1 MHKLGANTWIWT
13 SPLTDAWLAEF
24 APRIREWG
32 FDVIELPIEHLE
44 DWDPHTTRAL
54 LRSLDLEATTCLVMP
69 PGRDLVSDDRQQVAD
84 TQAYLLGCLDLA
96 AAIGAGVVAGPA
108 YAPVGRT
115 WLMQPQE
122 RTRTIERLVEALRPV
137 VAHAE
142 QVGVA
147 LGIEPL
153 NRYETSLVNTVA
165 QALEIVERLD
175 SPSCGVAL
183 DTFHMN
189 IEEKDPV
196 AAIRAA
202 RGRIAHVQVC
212 GNDRGAPGSD
222 HTDWAGTLAAIQGA
236 GYSGPLCIESF
247 SAGNTS
253 LARAASIWRPLER
266 SQDAIA
272 TDGLAFLRRAMARQT
287 QGSMQPR

>member
-1 MHKLGANTWIWT
+1 MHRLGANTWIWT

-24 APRIREWG
+24 APRLRGWG
-32 FDVIELPIEHLE
+32 FDVIELPIENLY
-44 DWDPHTTRAL
+44 DWDPERTHAL
-54 LRSLDLEATTCLVMP
+54 LQRLGLEATTCLVMP

-84 TQAYLLGCLDLA
+84 TQTYLRGCLDLA

-115 WLMQPQE
+115 WLMAPDE
-122 RTRTIERLVEALRPV
+122 RQRTIDRLVSALRTV
-137 VAHAE
+137 AAHAHD
-142 QVGVA
+142 VGVA

-153 NRYETSLVNTVA
+153 NRYETSLVNTVD

-202 RGRIAHVQVC
+202 RGRIVHVQVC
-212 GNDRGAPGSD
+212 GNDRGAPGAD
-222 HTDWAGTLAAIQGA
+222 HTDWAGTLTALDEA
-236 GYSGPLCIESF
+236 GYAGPLCIESF
-247 SAGNTS
+247 SAGNLS

-272 TDGLAFLRRAMARQT
+272 TDGLAFLRRLTARQA
-287 QGSMQPR
+287 QGSMEPR